1 MKTTNQDLIG
11 KLIYSL
17 IFMVVLPIGLLLWAK
32 NASHA
37 VLLPPISSPGW
48 GLVLSSIG
56 GMLVLTGMYA
66 LWHFGEGLPMNG
78 YPPPKFVQDGAFKL
92 LPHPIYTGFVLLCFG
107 VSIYAGSA
115 IGFWLISP
123 IATLGCMALV
133 WGYERID
140 LLQRFPSAP
149 RQYWLAIPPN
159 GAGKPFAS
167 HFASVY
173 VCLLL
178 PWVLLDASVLWI
190 NQGNVQTPLLVLSNL
205 KFGPNVHWAMGIAA
219 ATWIFAAPL
228 FVRTQEHLRQFFISG
243 LLGGMAVIYLAFTLP
258 LIGLG
263 HATTIEGTF
272 WLNAGLSLSWFWIWV
287 ATELY
292 HKSFPALR
300 TAITVVAGLLT
311 LGLLLNSRDP
321 LAHLLSGAVGFAFAF
336 YAPSIWSFLRRSA
349 EKVANSWQEWIFGS
363 VRVINHGFYV
373 GFGAFVGTVTGSIL
387 AGEEYAFGIVVVGV
401 FLTVCAGLWGQFIEG
416 SDKLKRPFGWYG
428 SMVGVFLAILVI
440 RWMGLNVWIML
451 GVFAVFMPWVQAIG
465 RLRCLV
471 NGCCHGAPSNE
482 YLGIHYVHP
491 RSRVCFI
498 SNLKGTALHPT
509 QLYAMIWLTLV
520 GGLQFRLW
528 YSGASMSLLI
538 GLYLML
544 NGLGRFVEEAYRGEP
559 QTPIFAKL
567 RLYQWAAIASLL
579 IGMVLTVFEAPL
591 PPAFT
596 GIGWK
601 TLSAGMI
608 NWLIVQFLMGIDFPK
623 SNLRFSRL
631 T

>member
-1 MKTTNQDLIG
+1 MKTTNQDIIG

-37 VLLPPISSPGW
+37 VFLPPVASATW
-48 GLVLSSIG
+48 GLMLSIG
-56 GMLVLTGMYA
+56 GGILVFTGMYA
-66 LWHFGEGLPMNG
+66 LWHFGQGLPMNG

-159 GAGKPFAS
+159 RVDKPSAI

-173 VCLLL
+173 LCLLL
-178 PWVLLDASVLWI
+178 PWVLLNASVLWA
-190 NQGNVQTPLLVLSNL
+190 NQAVVHTPLLVLSSLEFN
-205 KFGPNVHWAMGIAA
+205 PNVHWSMSIAA
-219 ATWIFAAPL
+219 AIWFFVAPL
-228 FVRTQEHLRQFFISG
+228 FARTQQQLRQFFISG
-243 LLGGMAVIYLAFTLP
+243 LLGGMAVMYLAFMLP

-263 HATTIEGTF
+263 HNSRIEGTF
-272 WLNAGLSLSWFWIWV
+272 WLHGGLSISWFWIWV
-287 ATELY
+287 ATALY
-292 HKSFPALR
+292 HISLPAFR
-300 TAITVVAGLLT
+300 SAITVLSGLLT

-321 LAHLLSGAVGFAFAF
+321 IAHLLSGTVGFAFAF

-349 EKVANSWQEWIFGS
+349 EKVANSWKEWVFGP

-373 GFGAFVGTVTGSIL
+373 GFGAFVGTVIGSIL
-387 AGEEYAFGIVVVGV
+387 AGEEYAFGLVVVSV

-440 RWMGLNVWIML
+440 QWMGLNVWMML

-465 RLRCLV
+465 RMRCLV
-471 NGCCHGAPSNE
+471 NGCCHGSPSSE
-482 YLGIHYVHP
+482 HLGIHYVHP

-509 QLYAMIWLTLV
+509 QLYAMIWLALV

-567 RLYQWAAIASLL
+567 RLYQWAAVASLL
-579 IGMVLTVFEAPL
+579 IGMVITVFESPL
-591 PPAFT
+591 PPAYT
-596 GIGWK
+596 GIGWR

-608 NWLIVQFLMGIDFPK
+608 NWAIIQFLMGIDFPK

>member
-1 MKTTNQDLIG
+1 MKTTSQDLIG

-37 VLLPPISSPGW
+37 VFLPPISSANW
-48 GLVLSSIG
+48 GLILSCLG
-56 GMLVLTGMYA
+56 GVLVLTGMYA
-66 LWHFGEGLPMNG
+66 LWHFGQGLPMNG

-140 LLQRFPSAP
+140 LLQRFPSAT
-149 RQYWLAIPPN
+149 RQYWLAIPPK
-159 GAGKPFAS
+159 GEGKPMMA
-167 HFASVY
+167 HFISVY
-173 VCLLL
+173 LCLLL
-178 PWVLLDASVLWI
+178 PWFLLNAGVLWMY
-190 NQGNVQTPLLVLSNL
+190 QTNVNTPLLNL
-205 KFGPNVHWAMGIAA
+205 TLLELNPEVHWTISIA
-219 ATWIFAAPL
+219 TVIWVFAAPL
-228 FVRTQEHLRQFFISG
+228 FARTQEQLRQFFISG
-243 LLGGMAVIYLAFTLP
+243 LLGGLAVFYLAFILP
-258 LIGLG
+258 IIGLG
-263 HATTIEGTF
+263 HFNKIEGGL
-272 WLNAGLSLSWFWIWV
+272 WLKAGLSISWFWIWV
-287 ATELY
+287 ATLLY
-292 HKSFPALR
+292 HKSMPAFR
-300 TAITVVAGLLT
+300 SAATVVAGLLT
-311 LGLLLNSRDP
+311 LAVVIAIHDP
-321 LAHLLSGAVGFAFAF
+321 LAHLLSGAVGFTFAF
-336 YAPSIWSFLRRSA
+336 YAPTIWSFLRRSA
-349 EKVANSWQEWIFGS
+349 EKVANSWQEWVFGP
-363 VRVINHGFYV
+363 VRIINHGFYV

-440 RWMGLNVWIML
+440 RWMGMDVWIML

-465 RLRCLV
+465 RLRCLI

-482 YLGIHYVHP
+482 FLGIHYLHP
-491 RSRVCFI
+491 RSRVCYI

-509 QLYAMIWLTLV
+509 QLYAMIWLLLV

-528 YSGASMSLLI
+528 YSGVSMSLLI

-579 IGMVLTVFEAPL
+579 IGMLVTVFEAPL
-591 PPAFT
+591 PPTFS
-596 GIGWK
+596 GIGWR